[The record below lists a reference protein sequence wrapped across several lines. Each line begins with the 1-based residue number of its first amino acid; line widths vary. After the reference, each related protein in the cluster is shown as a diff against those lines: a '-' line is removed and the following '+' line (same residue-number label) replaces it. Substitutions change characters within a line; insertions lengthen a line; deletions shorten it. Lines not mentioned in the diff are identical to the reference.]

1 MREFIILSAAML
13 RRPDLAEPATGERAQ
28 GAFPTHVV
36 SRDAPAGSRDTC
48 LDRLAGGQTS

>member
-13 RRPDLAEPATGERAQ
+13 RRPHLAEPATGERAQ

-36 SRDAPAGSRDTC
+36 SRDAPAGSRDAC
-48 LDRLAGGQTS
+48 LNRLAGGRTS